1 LCARHGTNLASESLA
16 TGIYHQV

>member
-1 LCARHGTNLASESLA
+1 MCARHGANLASESLV